1 MDTFQTAGQWRIYE
15 NTRELMERGTD
26 PPAVLIDH
34 GHRHGIEVFLSMRVN
49 DIHDG
54 RLPEGDPL
62 LSPMKLS
69 HPDWLLGL
77 TDNPYAGERFSGL
90 SRFGY
95 DFGIDEVRQYRLA
108 LAEEAIKNY
117 DLDGFD
123 WDFCRFPRF
132 FKKGTARDNAHLMTD
147 LMRSIR
153 SVLDARSKEL
163 GPPLPLSVRV
173 PPTFELAM
181 GSGLDVRTW
190 IDEGIIDI
198 LIAGVVHTSMYRV
211 PVGEISAF
219 LKECFQMIHE
229 LETPFARANLT
240 NSESSTS
247 SIEERVRR
255 SNAADEPHP
264 KVMEGNT

>member
-1 MDTFQTAGQWRIYE
+1 METFQTAGQWRIYE
-15 NTRELMERGTD
+15 NTRELIERGTD

-108 LAEEAIKNY
+108 Y
-117 DLDGFD
+117 SRGGD
-123 WDFCRFPRF
+123 
-132 FKKGTARDNAHLMTD
+132 
-147 LMRSIR
+147 
-153 SVLDARSKEL
+153 
-163 GPPLPLSVRV
+163 
-173 PPTFELAM
+173 
-181 GSGLDVRTW
+181 
-190 IDEGIIDI
+190 
-198 LIAGVVHTSMYRV
+198 
-211 PVGEISAF
+211 
-219 LKECFQMIHE
+219 Q
-229 LETPFARANLT
+229 
-240 NSESSTS
+240 
-247 SIEERVRR
+247 
-255 SNAADEPHP
+255 
-264 KVMEGNT
+264 